1 VKLNKRVLIVGGVA
15 GGATT
20 AAQLRRMDEECEI
33 IVFEKDEYISF
44 GNCGM
49 PYYLG
54 QVIKERD
61 HLFAATP
68 DSMKEKLN
76 IDVRIFN
83 EVISID
89 REQKKIDIKDLK
101 SGEDYQEHYD
111 LLVLAPGASPFI
123 PPIKGLEG
131 SSCFSLRNIEDM
143 DKIKDFIEKDKP
155 ASCSIIGGGFIGVE
169 MAENLLGLGMKI
181 NLVEASPHLMG
192 ILDED
197 MSEMIEEEL
206 KQHGINV
213 ILNDGVQEVKNDG
226 SLLTQ
231 KGNQLKSD
239 FIILATGV
247 RPQTA
252 LADNAGLSIGETGG
266 IQTNEYMQTSDES
279 IYAVGDAVET
289 KSAITGNPVRIPL
302 AWPAHRQSYIA
313 AKHISGDPVR
323 FKGLLGTSVVK
334 VFDQTAASTGLNEK
348 QLLAENLPFKT
359 VTHTGKSHAGY
370 YPGAEKVK
378 IKVHFHQETGRI
390 LGAQIIGGEGIDK
403 RIDII
408 AASINGNITADQ
420 LQEIETAYSPP
431 YSSPKDL
438 LNIIGYKAENMLKD
452 KPVVD

>member
-1 VKLNKRVLIVGGVA
+1 MDKRVLIVGGVA

-33 IVFEKDEYISF
+33 IVFEKDKYISF

-54 QVIKERD
+54 EVIKERD

-68 DSMKEKLN
+68 ESMKEKLN
-76 IDVRIFN
+76 IDVRIYN
-83 EVISID
+83 EVLSIN
-89 REQKKIDIKDLK
+89 RENKRIDIKDVK
-101 SGEDYQEHYD
+101 SDKVYQENYD
-111 LLVLAPGASPFI
+111 LLVLAPGAFPFI
-123 PPIKGLEG
+123 PPIKGLEN
-131 SSCFSLRNIEDM
+131 SRYFSLRNIEDM
-143 DKIKDFIEKDKP
+143 DEIKAFMEENKP

-169 MAENLLGLGMKI
+169 MAENLAGLGLDI

-206 KQHGINV
+206 KQNGINV
-213 ILNDGVQEVKNDG
+213 ILNDGVQEIKENG
-226 SLLTQ
+226 FLLTQ
-231 KGNQLKSD
+231 RGTELKSD

-247 RPQTA
+247 RPQTQ
-252 LADNAGLSIGETGG
+252 LAEKAGLYIGETRG
-266 IQTNEYMQTSDES
+266 IQTNEFMQTSDES

-289 KSAITGNPVRIPL
+289 KSAITGSPVRIPL

-334 VFDQTAASTGLNEK
+334 VFSLTAASTGLNEK

-359 VTHTGKSHAGY
+359 VTHSGKSHAGY
-370 YPGAEKVK
+370 YPGAERVKV
-378 IKVHFHQETGRI
+378 KVHFHEDTGKI
-390 LGAQIIGGEGIDK
+390 LGAQIIGGEGVDK
-403 RIDII
+403 RIDVI
-408 AASINGNITADQ
+408 AASINGNITVDR

-452 KPVVD
+452 KPVD